1 MIHNNGFDSAR
12 EKSET
17 IASALRQVSALI
29 GKRSEQSIT
38 LETGETIV
46 PGLDF
51 ISDANALAE
60 RASDIEKGI
69 FNMIVLGEFKH
80 GKSTLLNSMLGGKV
94 LPAKATPCTAIIT
107 ILVYGDNDKVALY
120 ESDRDNPKI
129 LTWEEFKGEFQ
140 LKHQDQETLDQQGYV
155 DRFSKIEYAQIE
167 SHNRLCD
174 NGVRLIDSPGLREN
188 AARTKVTTKFL
199 KQSQAIIFVLNA
211 TQILSEDERDFIENY
226 FEPGQVNNVF
236 FVVNRINLVEK
247 EDVDD
252 IKQFVK
258 SFLKDYF
265 INQRGDF
272 DEQLYNSRVFF
283 VNAKGALDARMNK
296 ADDAVLYSSG
306 VSELEKELERYLASP
321 EKTTALFESKVQL
334 LASIIS
340 QSCEKI
346 TQQNLALEQPLSKL
360 EEQRHQTVEMLE
372 ELEENK
378 KEIERTIMM
387 HGGMIKNKVYNNLI
401 TYIDEMKDS
410 WDVDSQKY
418 IKIDEV
424 NLVNAVKS
432 IASSKAKQKI
442 FNAIERESKGYI
454 GIKLQQWSETIVPIL
469 IQDDIKQM
477 LEEVESQVGEFE
489 LKLDKIKTI
498 FAGGKAEDVVDIDD
512 KKVQR
517 IIQFVLSFGDASS
530 MTGALIGKG
539 DWLSFLG
546 RIIQQTIA
554 LTLVEAIFGI
564 SNPFGWVFIAI
575 GESWLIHQQQK
586 DLKRR
591 VIQKMGEEIH
601 ASLKKELPKKQND
614 IYDRIDKQFKEMST
628 QLTNNLQEQIDETL
642 AEQDKIISQ
651 KQDASFSVEQEQS
664 RLDNITNKLV
674 DIFNQ
679 VSMVTYGRSFSF
691 EEINQMASKRKAV
704 LI

>member
-1 MIHNNGFDSAR
+1 MINNNGFDSAK
-12 EKSET
+12 EKSEA
-17 IASALRQVSALI
+17 IASAFREVSALI
-29 GKRSEQSIT
+29 GKRGEQSIT
-38 LETGETIV
+38 LKKDKTIV

-51 ISDANALAE
+51 VSDANALVQ

-107 ILVYGDNDKVALY
+107 ILVYGDSDKVALY

-140 LKHQDQETLDQQGYV
+140 LKHEDQETLDQKGYV
-155 DRFSKIEYAQIE
+155 DRFSNIEYAQIE

-211 TQILSEDERDFIENY
+211 TQIISEDERDFIENY
-226 FEPGQVNNVF
+226 FEPGRVNNVF
-236 FVVNRINLVEK
+236 FVVNRINLVE
-247 EDVDD
+247 EEEIND

-258 SFLKDYF
+258 SFLENYF
-265 INQRGDF
+265 IDRRGEF
-272 DEQLYNSRVFF
+272 DEQLYNRRVFF
-283 VNAKGALDARMNK
+283 VNAKGALDARMNL
-296 ADDAVLYSSG
+296 ADDAVLDSSG
-306 VSELEKELERYLASP
+306 VPELEQELERYVASP
-321 EKTTALFESKVQL
+321 EKITAVFESEVQF

-340 QSCEKI
+340 NSSEKI
-346 TQQNLALEQPLSKL
+346 TQQNLALQQPLNKL
-360 EEQRHQTVEMLE
+360 EEQRHHTKGMLQ

-378 KEIERTIMM
+378 KEIEKTIMM

-401 TYIDEMKDS
+401 AYIDEMKDS
-410 WDVDSQKY
+410 WGVDSQKY
-418 IKIDEV
+418 IKLDFI
-424 NLVNAVKS
+424 NLANTVKS
-432 IASSKAKQKI
+432 IASKKAQQKM
-442 FNAIERESKGYI
+442 FSAIERETKRYI
-454 GIKLQQWSETIVPIL
+454 EIKLQQWSETIVPIL
-469 IQDDIKQM
+469 IEDDIKQM
-477 LEEVESQVGEFE
+477 LEELESQVGEFE

-498 FAGGKAEDVVDIDD
+498 FAGGKPEDVVDIDD

-517 IIQFVLSFGDASS
+517 IIQFVLSFGDVSA
-530 MTGALIGKG
+530 MTGALMGKG

-546 RIIQQTIA
+546 RMIQQA
-554 LTLVEAIFGI
+554 LALIVIEVVIGF
-564 SNPFGWVFIAI
+564 SNPFGWLALVI
-575 GESWLIHQQQK
+575 GEGWLISQQK
-586 DLKRR
+586 KYLKRR
-591 VIQKMGEEIH
+591 VIEKMGEEIH

-614 IYDRIDKQFKEMST
+614 IYDRIDKQFQEMST
-628 QLTNNLQEQIDETL
+628 KLTSNLQEQIDETL
-642 AEQDKIISQ
+642 AEQDKIINQ

-664 RLDNITNKLV
+664 RLDNIENKLV

-679 VSMVTYGRSFSF
+679 VSIVTHGTSFSL
-691 EEINQMASKRKAV
+691 EEINQMASKRKTV
-704 LI
+704 FI

>member
-1 MIHNNGFDSAR
+1 MINNNGFDSAK
-12 EKSET
+12 EKSEA
-17 IASALRQVSALI
+17 IASALREVSALI
-29 GKRSEQSIT
+29 GKRSERSIT

-46 PGLDF
+46 PGLDS
-51 ISDANALAE
+51 ISDANALVQ

-107 ILVYGDNDKVALY
+107 ILVYGDSDKVALY

-140 LKHQDQETLDQQGYV
+140 LKHEDQETLDQKGYV
-155 DRFSKIEYAQIE
+155 NRFSNIEYAQIE

-211 TQILSEDERDFIENY
+211 TQPLSEDERDFIKSY
-226 FEPGQVNNVF
+226 FEPGRVNNVF
-236 FVVNRINLVEK
+236 FVVNRINLIEE
-247 EDVDD
+247 EDVDE

-258 SFLKDYF
+258 KFLRNYF

-272 DEQLYNSRVFF
+272 DEQLYNRRVFF
-283 VNAKGALDARMNK
+283 VNAKGALDARMNL
-296 ADDAVLYSSG
+296 ADDAVLDSSG
-306 VSELEKELERYLASP
+306 VPELEQELERYLASP
-321 EKTTALFESKVQL
+321 EKITALFESKVQL

-340 QSCEKI
+340 NSCEKI
-346 TQQNLALEQPLSKL
+346 TQEKVALEQPLNQL
-360 EEQRHQTVEMLE
+360 EERRHQTKEMLQ

-410 WDVDSQKY
+410 WGVDSQKY

-424 NLVNAVKS
+424 NLGNAVKS
-432 IASSKAKQKI
+432 IASKKAKQKI
-442 FNAIERESKGYI
+442 FDAIERESKRYI
-454 GIKLQQWSETIVPIL
+454 EIKLQQWSETIVPIL
-469 IQDDIKQM
+469 IEDDIKQM
-477 LEEVESQVGEFE
+477 LKEVESQVGDFE

-517 IIQFVLSFGDASS
+517 IIQFVLSFGDVSS

-539 DWLSFLG
+539 DWLSFFG
-546 RIIQQTIA
+546 RIVQQVVVVSI
-554 LTLVEAIFGI
+554 LEVLIGF
-564 SNPFGWVFIAI
+564 SNPFGWVFLAI
-575 GESWLIHQQQK
+575 GESWLINQQSK
-586 DLKRR
+586 ELKKR
-591 VIQKMGEEIH
+591 VIEKMGEEIH

-614 IYDRIDKQFKEMST
+614 IYDRIDKQFQEMST
-628 QLTNNLQEQIDETL
+628 KLTSNLQEQIDETL
-642 AEQDKIISQ
+642 AEQDKIINQ

-664 RLDNITNKLV
+664 RLDNIENKLV

-679 VSMVTYGRSFSF
+679 VSIVTHGTSFSL
-691 EEINQMASKRKAV
+691 EEINQMVSKRKTV
-704 LI
+704 FI